1 MLAIALTT
9 NPRSQT
15 TANHLGDDIAKA
27 GASWRE
33 RSGGRAQ
40 TGRTEAVN
48 TFGCTFDGHTVARC
62 RRSVP
67 AQLQEKT
74 VQVCAFAW
82 EACPVINSPAFAR
95 MFWFNVFTFSDYES
109 DDDATLS
116 YCSQTDV
123 LSL

>member
-15 TANHLGDDIAKA
+15 TANHLGDDVAKA

-82 EACPVINSPAFAR
+82 EACPVINSPALRTHVLVQRFLI
-95 MFWFNVFTFSDYES
+95 MMMMLLYHSVVKPTFFRSS
-109 DDDATLS
+109 
-116 YCSQTDV
+116 
-123 LSL
+123 